1 MSDDI
6 QDAISD
12 ELGVKHIMIDSQI
25 FSAQR
30 RKRLYWTNIPVG
42 ELPEDKG
49 ILVKDV
55 LCKDEDLIKYFDD
68 RIRNTMI
75 KCENYIKYDLG
86 GKGHYSQQDRMYF
99 LDKKAPT
106 VPRCRTETK
115 FNVWLG
121 GEKYKKTCPIEIER
135 LQTLPD
141 NYTEYGTD
149 EKGII
154 KKMPKTRRFEAIG
167 NGWTVDVIAWIF
179 NHIRE

>member
-12 ELGVKHIMIDSQI
+12 ELGVKPIMIDSQI

-42 ELPEDKG
+42 KLPEDKG

-75 KCENYIKYDLG
+75 KCENYIK
-86 GKGHYSQQDRMYF
+86 
-99 LDKKAPT
+99 
-106 VPRCRTETK
+106 
-115 FNVWLG
+115 
-121 GEKYKKTCPIEIER
+121 
-135 LQTLPD
+135 
-141 NYTEYGTD
+141 
-149 EKGII
+149 
-154 KKMPKTRRFEAIG
+154 
-167 NGWTVDVIAWIF
+167 
-179 NHIRE
+179 